1 MITARRIALCILIV
15 GLSAATAAAGDAM
28 DLLRAREG
36 SRRGYVDLY
45 YRNAPLQRIL
55 FDLESLKPGVSLSVR
70 AESTTDRQNLLA
82 ETLSV
87 GPLAGVPWDDAVRYV
102 AEALRLTVDTS
113 AEAEGVITLE
123 KTTRFTGVFDGVR
136 LGEAIRLIAERGY
149 ADVVVSPSVDADQPV
164 HLTFAD
170 VPWREALRA
179 VLQAHGCAMELD
191 AGGVVRVVTREES
204 LAQTGTVTRTLRY
217 LNPTTPEDRRVE
229 SRFNS
234 LIETLAGMV
243 HDTSASGVG
252 PVVYERESNSL
263 LLTADP
269 ETLEAMLGLVDT
281 LDRPP
286 YQVILEASV
295 VTMDDDPAGFLNAD
309 WVVRDAVTREADEV
323 WEPVCAIHGRDCP
336 TLAAMA
342 EPLPTTYS
350 VGTVSTGDASA
361 VVGASLNGNAATVTQ
376 APQMTVVDRE
386 TALVSI
392 GSVKTEPVQAV
403 GRGGLPAYSYQEQFS
418 GIRLTMVPRV
428 CGDGDQVLLDV
439 VYEQCGDVP
448 APGCRPVFD
457 GKATTIR
464 TTMMLHSGET
474 GVIAGLLSNGAPDA
488 SGWRM
493 PFRQN
498 PASLKGRHSLIL
510 LTPVVLAPPGGGE
523 FEQGVEALR
532 AALAQAE

>member
-1 MITARRIALCILIV
+1 MKTARRMALCILIV
-15 GLSAATAAAGDAM
+15 GLCAAHAAAGDAM

-45 YRNAPLQRIL
+45 YRNVPLQRIL
-55 FDLESLKPGVSLSVR
+55 FDLENLKPGVSLAVR
-70 AESTTDRQNLLA
+70 AESATERQDLLA
-82 ETLSV
+82 EPLSV

-102 AEALRLTVDTS
+102 AEALRLTVDAS
-113 AEAEGVITLE
+113 AEADGVVVLE

-136 LGEAIRLIAERGY
+136 LGEAIRLIAERGC
-149 ADVVVSPSVDADQPV
+149 ADVVVSPAVDADQPV

-170 VPWREALRA
+170 VPWREALRS
-179 VLQAHGCAMELD
+179 VLTTHGCAMEVD
-191 AGGVVRVVTREES
+191 AGGVVRVITREES
-204 LAQTGTVTRTLRY
+204 LAQTGTVTRPLRY
-217 LNPTTPEDRRVE
+217 LTPAADGRSIEGRLE
-229 SRFNS
+229 S
-234 LIETLAGMV
+234 LLETLAGM
-243 HDTSASGVG
+243 ASSRGPVS

-269 ETLEAMLGLVDT
+269 ETLDAMLSLVDA

-295 VTMDDDPAGFLNAD
+295 LTMDCDPAEFLNAE
-309 WVVRDAVTREADEV
+309 WMLRDAVTCDADEV
-323 WEPVCAIHGRDCP
+323 WEPVCELHGADCP
-336 TLAAMA
+336 ALAAMA
-342 EPLPTTYS
+342 DPMPASYS

-361 VVGASLNGNAATVTQ
+361 IVEASLNGGTARATQ

-392 GSVKTEPVQAV
+392 GSVKTEPIRKS
-403 GRGGLPAYSYQEQFS
+403 GGGLPAYSYLERFS

-428 CGDGDQVLLDV
+428 CGDGDQVVLDV
-439 VYEQCGDVP
+439 TYEQCGEVP

-457 GKATTIR
+457 GRARTIR

-474 GVIAGLLSNGAPDA
+474 GVIAGLMERGSADG
-488 SGWRM
+488 SGWRL
-493 PFRQN
+493 PFR
-498 PASLKGRHSLIL
+498 PASATAKGRHSVIL

-523 FEQGVEALR
+523 FDDGVEALR